1 MKIILYVLLGVA
13 ALAALAVPALL
24 FYYNSIANPR
34 ITRELEEDPGGELA
48 NRVMLLTLPS
58 GRRLPVNYLREGDR
72 VYAGA
77 DGRWWKE
84 LEGERFPV
92 TVWVRGETLA
102 GTGRAVLDDPAH
114 REDVFSRLRPNAL
127 PGFGT
132 LVEIRLDDPGA
143 PQASERR

>member
-1 MKIILYVLLGVA
+1 MKIVYVLLGVA
-13 ALAALAVPALL
+13 VLVAAAVPALL
-24 FYYNSIANPR
+24 FYFDSIANPR
-34 ITRELEEDPGGELA
+34 VTRELEADPAGALA

-84 LEGERFPV
+84 LEGEGFPV
-92 TVWVRGETLA
+92 TVWIRGESLS

-114 REDVFSRLRPNAL
+114 RKDVFSRLRPKAL

-132 LVEIRLDDPGA
+132 LVEIRLDGSK
-143 PQASERR
+143 ASEAGAAS